1 MPAFSLMQTRYFDC
15 GPYRLRLDRPLVM
28 AIINTTPDSFSGDG
42 VAGSVA
48 LAVERAKAAI
58 DAGADILD
66 VGGESTRPGSAAVA
80 LDEEL
85 RRVIP
90 VVEALAPLGLPIS
103 IDTVKPEV
111 MVASLAA
118 GASLVNDI
126 NALRA
131 PGALEAVVASNCG
144 VCVMHMQGEPRTM
157 QDAPAYGDVV
167 ADVEAFLVE
176 RRDTLIGAGV
186 SPTRILLDP
195 GFGFGKSLA
204 HNIELFGAL
213 ERLAKSGPLL
223 VGVCRKRMIGEITGC
238 SLGER
243 DLPSVV
249 AAIAAVARGAAV
261 LRVHDAAALR
271 AGLKIWEALAPGALK
286 FE

>member
-1 MPAFSLMQTRYFDC
+1 MQTRYFDC
-15 GPYRLRLDRPLVM
+15 GPYRLELDRPLVM

-48 LAVERAKAAI
+48 QALERAKAAI

-80 LDEEL
+80 LAEEL

-103 IDTVKPEV
+103 VDTVKPEV
-111 MVASLAA
+111 MLASLAA
-118 GASLVNDI
+118 GASLINDI

-131 PGALEAVVASNCG
+131 PGALEAVAASNCG

-157 QDAPAYGDVV
+157 QEAPQYRDVV
-167 ADVEAFLVE
+167 GEVEAFLVE
-176 RRDTLIGAGV
+176 RRDALLAAGV
-186 SPTRILLDP
+186 PASRILLDP
-195 GFGFGKSLA
+195 GFGFGKTLA
-204 HNIELFGAL
+204 HNVELFGAL
-213 ERLAKSGPLL
+213 ERLGRSGPVL
-223 VGVCRKRMIGEITGC
+223 VGVCRKRMIGELSGC
-238 SLGER
+238 ALEDR

-249 AAIAAVARGAAV
+249 AAIAAAERGAAV

-271 AGLKIWEALAPGALK
+271 AALKVWEALGPHGAAAQK
-286 FE
+286 N